1 MFLSAAFR
9 TGDSNTVNCHI
20 QQPMRLKTLQSQTNM
35 SNFLQLQNVRFR
47 RGAFQLEV
55 SLEIQSGELFAIV
68 GPSGSGKT
76 TLQQII
82 VGLESANSGDIIVM
96 GRSIMHLQPSE
107 RNIGLVPQDLA
118 LFPTMSARDNV
129 RFPLE
134 AKSFRGALGLVQC
147 SILRQRS
154 QQSWLGLLAHGV
166 PLPRSS
172 VDKSRSIDIEVERI
186 LEAVGLA
193 SHAHRKPSQL
203 SGGEQQRVALARAFA
218 LRPDFICM
226 DEPLSALDRG
236 LRGQMQEEIKQL
248 QRKFGTT
255 LMYVTHDLAEA
266 FAMSDRIGIMHSGRI
281 LQVGAP
287 SELYRRPH
295 CVEVAK
301 LTGECNFFEPLERS
315 NLGVENLYQ
324 TRQGVS
330 VACSVSVSDFP
341 EYRLAIRPEFLR
353 ILKHSDRPNAWN
365 VRIESMQFLGSQ
377 LRFTLHTSSGARLT
391 AITPPDSL
399 TSSLRPGAS
408 VFVEHESCDVAM
420 VKLKSSN
427 I

>member
-1 MFLSAAFR
+1 
-9 TGDSNTVNCHI
+9 
-20 QQPMRLKTLQSQTNM
+20 MRLKTLQSQTNM

-236 LRGQMQEEIKQL
+236 LRGQMQEEI
-248 QRKFGTT
+248 
-255 LMYVTHDLAEA
+255 
-266 FAMSDRIGIMHSGRI
+266 
-281 LQVGAP
+281 
-287 SELYRRPH
+287 
-295 CVEVAK
+295 
-301 LTGECNFFEPLERS
+301 
-315 NLGVENLYQ
+315 
-324 TRQGVS
+324 
-330 VACSVSVSDFP
+330 
-341 EYRLAIRPEFLR
+341 
-353 ILKHSDRPNAWN
+353 
-365 VRIESMQFLGSQ
+365 
-377 LRFTLHTSSGARLT
+377 
-391 AITPPDSL
+391 
-399 TSSLRPGAS
+399 
-408 VFVEHESCDVAM
+408 
-420 VKLKSSN
+420 
-427 I
+427 